1 MWRSGSTYLWSRFR
15 EAPGAYCYFEPL
27 YAGLAKLT
35 PTRLQGPDWREAVSD
50 NRHPALS
57 APYYAEYAPLI
68 DRRGVKDYK
77 RELSFH
83 RYALTPETSD
93 PGLQRYIQTLLDLA
107 ARQEKT
113 CVLGFNRSALPI
125 GWLKQTF
132 DTYDVYIERDPA
144 LLWSSY
150 MQHLQ
155 AGNYSYF
162 INLLTIF
169 ELNAAHPLFAPLAA
183 RLPLRRGVDRLIK
196 RKHFYRMAA
205 DRMPHEISY
214 AMVLHMWMLGLL
226 HGMTHCETLIDT
238 GLADRPGYAADTARR
253 IAAGCGLGVD
263 LSALRY
269 VGPAASVNV
278 RDRQAA
284 ERLILELFPHD
295 AAQAYVDQRVVASRL
310 EQISPASAELLSSAL
325 ATGVVRRA
333 A

>member
-15 EAPGAYCYFEPL
+15 ESPDAYCYFEPL
-27 YAGLAKLT
+27 YAGLARLT
-35 PTRLQGPDWREAVSD
+35 PTRLNGPTWRDAVSD

-68 DRRGVKDYK
+68 ARRGVKDYK

-83 RYALTPETSD
+83 RYALEAGDRD
-93 PGLQRYIQTLLDLA
+93 PALARYIQTLLDQA
-107 ARQEKT
+107 ATAGKVA
-113 CVLGFNRSALPI
+113 VLGFNRSALRI

-132 DTYDVYIERDPA
+132 DSYDVYIERNPA

-150 MQHLQ
+150 MQHVE

-169 ELNAAHPLFAPLAA
+169 ELNAADPLFAPLAA

-196 RKHFYRMAA
+196 RKHFYRMAV

-214 AMVLHMWMLGLL
+214 ALVLYMWMLGLL

-238 GLADRPGYAADTARR
+238 GLADQPGYARDTARR
-253 IAAGCGLGVD
+253 IAADCGLRVD
-263 LSALRY
+263 LSALRH
-269 VGPAASVNV
+269 VGPAASVSV

-284 ERLILELFPHD
+284 ERLVLALFPH
-295 AAQAYVDQRVVASRL
+295 AAAEGYVDQGIVGARL
-310 EQISPASAELLSSAL
+310 EQISPASAELLSKAL
-325 ATGVVRRA
+325 STGGVRRA